1 MNVALRDTLLKN
13 PSIPRLFELAER
25 FKVEG
30 VFLTVS
36 QEQGE
41 SEEWIDSIQ
50 RGMRLTS
57 VPVVSLTLDFPTV
70 SLPSFQDR
78 CGRILS
84 YATQLNCP
92 YVVLRMHGFFFES
105 GESRK
110 EEGIAMLNSLLRGAH
125 EKGITLLLEGPF
137 TKADLELLE
146 GRLSAPNWGV
156 CFDPAEALWYGVD
169 PVYEIPKIGSKLE
182 AVLCKDIIA
191 TAGDCRIGKGLLD
204 FKALSNGMK
213 EMTGLKWIVVEGPP
227 TIPEI
232 VGRDLGFVKSHFPAW
247 KWDLRW
253 PQFGAMSYE
262 FPYKEGEL
270 DSLVE
275 LLQKYRIE
283 FLQVGGT
290 LLGEMVEH
298 PDRIPAIRRRLEE
311 GGIRA
316 VGIAAYKNL
325 ITRDQEKYRKNMEL
339 MKHYLEI
346 APLMGTSV
354 VATETGTL
362 NPDHDFRAVPENWSE
377 GAWKALYKTLDT
389 LVPIA
394 EQHGSCIALE
404 GYVNNVIAT
413 LPHLQKVLKDFPQDS
428 IQLVSDPC
436 NFIFSRLL
444 PVQENI
450 THQFTELFEDRL
462 VLAHIKDV
470 NPAGAEKG
478 TPEYGEGG
486 FIIDGYLKF
495 LRDQRPDLPLVL
507 EHLPH
512 EHMPIV
518 IDRVKKKIA
527 ELEGSE

>member
-1 MNVALRDTLLKN
+1 MKVALQDTLFKN
-13 PSIPRLFELAER
+13 RSIPRLFESAER
-25 FKVEG
+25 YKVDG
-30 VFLTVS
+30 VALTVPP
-36 QEQGE
+36 EMDL
-41 SEEWIDSIQ
+41 SEAWGDSIQ
-50 RGMRLTS
+50 RGMQQTS
-57 VPVVSLTLDFPTV
+57 IPVVSLIVDFPTNLR
-70 SLPSFQDR
+70 SAFTEG
-78 CGRILS
+78 CGRVFF
-84 YATQLNCP
+84 YANKLKCP

-105 GESRK
+105 SEGRK
-110 EEGIAMLNSLLRGAH
+110 EEGIAVLNSLLQGAR
-125 EKGITLLLEGPF
+125 EKGITLLCEGPF
-137 TKADLELLE
+137 TKADLEILE
-146 GRLSAPNWGV
+146 GRLSASNWGV
-156 CFDPAEALWYGVD
+156 SLDPAEALWYGVNPED
-169 PVYEIPKIGSKLE
+169 EIPKIGAKLE
-182 AVLCKDIIA
+182 AILYKDIRA
-191 TAGDCRIGKGLLD
+191 TAGDCRIGKGLVD
-204 FKALSNGMK
+204 FKALSNRVNETAGV
-213 EMTGLKWIVVEGPP
+213 KWIIVDGPS

-232 VGRDLGFVKSHFPAW
+232 VGRDVGFVKSHSPAW
-247 KWDLRW
+247 EWNLRW

-270 DSLVE
+270 DSLIE
-275 LLQKYRIE
+275 LLRKYRIE
-283 FLQVGGT
+283 FLQVGGA

-298 PDRIPAIRRRLEE
+298 PDRIPSIRSRLEE

-325 ITRDQEKYRKNMEL
+325 ITRDPEKYRNNMEL
-339 MKHYLEI
+339 MKRYLEI
-346 APLMGTSV
+346 APHLGTSV

-362 NPDHDFRAVPENWSE
+362 NLDHDFRAVPENWSE
-377 GAWKALYKTLDT
+377 GAWTALYKTLDT
-389 LVPIA
+389 LVSIA

-413 LPHLQKVLKDFPQDS
+413 LPHLQKVLEDYPQDS

-444 PVQENI
+444 PAQEKI
-450 THQFTELFEDRL
+450 THKFTELFEDRL

-495 LRDQRPDLPLVL
+495 LRDRRADLPLVL

-518 IDRVKKKIA
+518 MERVTKKIA
-527 ELEGSE
+527 EL